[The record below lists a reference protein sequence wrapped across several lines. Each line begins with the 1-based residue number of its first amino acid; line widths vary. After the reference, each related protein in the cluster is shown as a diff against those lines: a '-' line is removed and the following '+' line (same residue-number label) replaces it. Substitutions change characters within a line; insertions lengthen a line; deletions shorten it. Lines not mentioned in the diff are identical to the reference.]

1 MTGFAAAL
9 GAQWELE
16 ALAER
21 VRRSTVEVKAGPLGR
36 GAGVAWGGDFVL
48 TNAHVA
54 TNPSLT
60 LVRHDGLALPGRILV
75 RDENR
80 DLALIRVERLDLEP
94 ISLGHSERLRPGM
107 LAFALGHPLGIVGAL
122 STGIVHAVGSAPSL
136 FSRRTGVQLRWLQL
150 DLDVAPGNSGGPV
163 LDAAGAVVGIT
174 TMIVAGLTLAVPG
187 EDTLR
192 WATRKLQ
199 RCHRF
204 AS

>member
-9 GAQWELE
+9 GAQRELE

-21 VRRSTVEVKAGPLGR
+21 VRRSTVEVKAGPHGR

-75 RDENR
+75 RDEDR

-94 ISLGHSERLRPGM
+94 ISLGHAGRLRPGM
-107 LAFALGHPLGIVGAL
+107 LAFALGHPLGVVGAL

-136 FSRRTGVQLRWLQL
+136 FGERTGGRLRWLQL
-150 DLDVAPGNSGGPV
+150 DLEVAPGNSGGPV
-163 LDAAGAVVGIT
+163 LDTAGTVVGIT

-199 RCHRF
+199 RCRRS